1 MKVGLEITD
10 VPEGL
15 LIPIVATLGVVG
27 NLGKK
32 QFLTSY
38 ANVKS
43 SHLSQNLKKKTK
55 KQLISEIDFIFQL
68 PYVF

>member
-1 MKVGLEITD
+1 MKVGLEMTD

-15 LIPIVATLGVVG
+15 LIPVVATLGVVG

-43 SHLSQNLKKKTK
+43 SHLSHNEKN
-55 KQLISEIDFIFQL
+55 QLISEIDFIFQL

>member
-1 MKVGLEITD
+1 MKVGLEMTD

-15 LIPIVATLGVVG
+15 LIPVVATLGVVG

-43 SHLSQNLKKKTK
+43 SHLSQNEK

>member
-1 MKVGLEITD
+1 MKAGLELTD
-10 VPEGL
+10 VPEGF
-15 LIPIVATLGVVG
+15 LIPVVATLGVVG

-43 SHLSQNLKKKTK
+43 SHLSHNEKKN
-55 KQLISEIDFIFQL
+55 
-68 PYVF
+68 